1 MNVYMLSLCQVLN
14 ASDSELGSEDD
25 TDDIHGQN
33 GSSAKS
39 KPKVPAKLRKMFKK
53 RFMSCNT

>member
-39 KPKVPAKLRKMFKK
+39 KPKDRAKLRKMFKK